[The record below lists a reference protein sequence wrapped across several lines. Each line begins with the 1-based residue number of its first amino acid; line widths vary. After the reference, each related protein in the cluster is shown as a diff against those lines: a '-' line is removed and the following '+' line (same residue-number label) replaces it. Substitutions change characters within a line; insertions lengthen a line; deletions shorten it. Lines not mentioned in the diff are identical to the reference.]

1 MRRRALSAFI
11 IVTLVLTT
19 MTSVR
24 AQADVGPSWV
34 PQTVNGWNLAYS
46 DTFTSSPLTYN
57 TNRMKSNWTQVW
69 YKNTTT
75 NLDAVVGVVTLEL
88 NAEDLLGQR
97 KLANMIRFQEFEGF
111 DGSTNWD
118 LFKYLLNSPS
128 SISDKKFTEE
138 NIPGVTNAVSIDF
151 TIIGWDTFHFLIACK
166 GPYVTFA
173 FALKSP
179 ADFWTWLNA
188 ENYSAM
194 YTTWIRPYTP
204 LIANYFI
211 TVLNVFLL
219 IIDIGEQPNS
229 PETAT
234 ESTGSILTYSK
245 VPTASAQTPEQ
256 NVRDFT
262 ELYMNALSRSFAGIP
277 VLLLAVA
284 SVTAVI
290 LNMRKRKMINA

>member
-1 MRRRALSAFI
+1 MRCRALSAFI

-46 DTFTSSPLTYN
+46 DTFTSGPLTYN

-75 NLDAVVGVVTLEL
+75 NLDAVVCVVTLEL

-97 KLANMIRFQEFEGF
+97 KLANMIRFQGFEGF

-151 TIIGWDTFHFLIACK
+151 TIIGWGAFHFLIACK

-173 FALKSP
+173 FELKST

-211 TVLNVFLL
+211 TVLNIFLL

-229 PETAT
+229 PETAA
-234 ESTGSILTYSK
+234 EPTGSILTDSIM
-245 VPTASAQTPEQ
+245 PAASAQTPEQ
-256 NVRDFT
+256 NVKDFT
-262 ELYMNALSRSFAGIP
+262 ELYMGALSSSFAGIP

-290 LNMRKRKMINA
+290 LNVRKRKTINA